1 MVKLK
6 KYPYTFELSGE
17 TIEVHKNMIRK
28 INVDG
33 REEKVSL
40 DGDAI
45 IASYSKEANDY
56 VIVVKYSIGI
66 YIITKKYGW
75 MGPFETVEDITYN
88 MEKGIP
94 ELKGKKSGKPGIY
107 PL

>member
-1 MVKLK
+1 MKKLK
-6 KYPYTFELSGE
+6 SHPYTFELAGE
-17 TIEVHKNMIRK
+17 TVEVHKNMIRK
-28 INVDG
+28 INLEG

-40 DGDAI
+40 DGETI
-45 IASYSKEANDY
+45 IVSHSEEANDY
-56 VIVVKYSIGI
+56 VIVIKYPIGI

-94 ELKGKKSGKPGIY
+94 ELKGKKKGKLDIY